1 MKYNLEQFVKFSAFI
16 LTSAD
21 GNIDEEEKKVLFNH
35 PMIIDKINIDIEP
48 LLKKYE
54 DEIIEK
60 KEKLFFEQFKPI
72 LKDVKNDFKYE
83 FKILLKDIMLA
94 DGVIEDNEFKI
105 FDSITQILEFDEEK
119 YLDEIFGHK
128 ELKEIIIPSKYKV
141 LKITENEII
150 NSLSKQY
157 RINHKKGKNPKIEVV
172 EIGTKFE
179 FDKWDHGVLEG
190 SSHNLTFEIDYRK
203 FKDEKYGTYFM
214 VLTAANTD
222 GGYYNLNNLKL
233 KFGNKNQNIIIV
245 KTSNH
250 QKQHDRSSIGSGE
263 YKTTVTIYVESI
275 QFAITPYEFKK
286 IIELDN
292 NLELKAD
299 THTSNLEM
307 SNNLKNSLISLFNE
321 TTNSNFKSFEI
332 YKDTKSFKSKLKKY
346 NERISLNIYKK
357 IEKDI
362 KSLDIKN
369 LNLEK
374 VKDSFLDNKLWGV
387 IKNDEKYIELFERF
401 VGKKYLIMGII
412 FSVMSFPLTSII
424 GWWEIGVLLLIIIT
438 FIVLDSNEN
447 QKKFKSHK
455 ILNKYKLEEFEK
467 LIKNSKPKILK

>member
-1 MKYNLEQFVKFSAFI
+1 MYTLDQFVKFSAFI
-16 LTSAD
+16 LTSSD
-21 GNIDEEEKKVLFNH
+21 GSIDESEKKVLFNH
-35 PMIIDKINIDIEP
+35 PMIIDKLKLDIDP
-48 LLKKYE
+48 LFKKYE
-54 DEIIEK
+54 EEILEK
-60 KEKLFFEQFKPI
+60 KEKLFFEQFKP
-72 LKDVKNDFKYE
+72 LFKDVQNDFKYNY
-83 FKILLKDIMLA
+83 KTLLKDIMLA
-94 DGVIEDNEFKI
+94 DGEIDDNEFKI
-105 FDSITQILEFDEEK
+105 FDSISQILEFDENK
-119 YLDEIFGHK
+119 YLDEVFDKK

-150 NSLSKQY
+150 NSLSNQY
-157 RINHKKGKNPKIEVV
+157 KINHKKGKNPKVQIV

-179 FDKWDHGVLEG
+179 FSKWDHGLLEG
-190 SSHNLTFEIDYRK
+190 SSHDITFEIDYRK
-203 FKDEKYGTYFM
+203 LKDEKYGTYFI
-214 VLTAANTD
+214 VLSAINTD

-250 QKQHDRSSIGSGE
+250 QKHHDRSTIGSGD
-263 YKTTVTIYVESI
+263 YKKTVTIYVESI

-307 SNNLKNSLISLFNE
+307 SSNLKNSLISLFNE

-332 YKDTKSFKSKLKKY
+332 YKDTKSFNSKLKKY
-346 NERISLNIYKK
+346 NDRISINSYKK

-374 VKDSFLDNKLWGV
+374 VKDSFLDNKLWSV
-387 IKNDEKYIELFERF
+387 IKNDDKYIDLFDRF
-401 VGKKYLIMGII
+401 IGKKYLIIGVI
-412 FSVMSFPLTSII
+412 FSVLSFPLTGII

-455 ILNKYKLEEFEK
+455 ILNKYKFEEFEK
-467 LIKNSKPKILK
+467 LIKNSKPKLLE